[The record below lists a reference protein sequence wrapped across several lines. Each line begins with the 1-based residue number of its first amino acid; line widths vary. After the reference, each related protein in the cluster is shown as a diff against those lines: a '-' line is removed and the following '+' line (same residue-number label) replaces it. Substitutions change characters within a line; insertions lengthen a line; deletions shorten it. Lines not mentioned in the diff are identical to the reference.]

1 MVPLGHMSV
10 MVPKCALNIKK
21 NIAGTV
27 VSVVTK
33 LQATWPGCHALQEQK
48 FPFH

>member
-1 MVPLGHMSV
+1 MPLGYMSV

-21 NIAGTV
+21 SIAGAV
-27 VSVVTK
+27 VSVVTR

-48 FPFH
+48 FPLH